1 MQENVDILLITGP
14 AGVGKSTLCWEIGAA
29 LTAAGTPHAI
39 IETDEL
45 DRIYPKPSTDELER
59 LKPGT
64 RDVSSLNLAALWA
77 NYRALGHRRL
87 IMSGVM
93 LHLDFDRRWILQ
105 AIPQAR
111 FTVVRLMAEEAT
123 LLARLAHR
131 EIGSGG
137 AGQAERTLRQA
148 RRMAE
153 EQRDG
158 IISVPAD
165 AKTPQHLAQVVLAA
179 TGWAEKSSAS

>member
-1 MQENVDILLITGP
+1 MPDEVDILLVTGP

-29 LTAAGTPHAI
+29 LAAAGKPHAI

-45 DRIYPKPSTDELER
+45 DRVHPKPSAEELER

-64 RDVSSLNLAALWA
+64 RDVSSLSLAALWST
-77 NYRALGHRRL
+77 YYALGHRRL

-93 LHLDFDRRWILQ
+93 LHLAFDRRWILQ

-111 FTVVRLMAEEAT
+111 FTVIRLVAAEAT
-123 LLARLAHR
+123 LLARLAQR
-131 EIGSGG
+131 EAGSGL

-148 RRMAE
+148 RRMAQ
-153 EQRDG
+153 EQQSG
-158 IISVPAD
+158 IISVPTD
-165 AKTPQHLAQVVLAA
+165 GRNPEELAQLVLAA
-179 TGWAEKSSAS
+179 WLEN

>member
-1 MQENVDILLITGP
+1 MQDDVDILLITGP

-29 LTAAGTPHAI
+29 LTAAGTLHAI
-39 IETDEL
+39 VETDEL
-45 DRIYPKPSTDELER
+45 DRVFPKPAMDELER

-64 RDVSSLNLAALWA
+64 RDVSSLNLAALWGT
-77 NYRALGHRRL
+77 YQALGHRRL
-87 IMSGVM
+87 VMSGVM
-93 LHLDFDRRWILQ
+93 LHIDFDRRWILQ

-111 FTVVRLMAEEAT
+111 FTVIRLIAEEAT
-123 LLARLAHR
+123 LLARLAQR

-137 AGQAERTLRQA
+137 TGQAERTLRQA

-153 EQRDG
+153 ERRDG

-165 AKTPQHLAQVVLAA
+165 GKTPQQLAQIILTA
-179 TGWAEKSSAS
+179 TGWAEKSSTS

>member
-1 MQENVDILLITGP
+1 MQDDVDILLITGP

-29 LTAAGTPHAI
+29 LAAAGTPHAI

-45 DRIYPKPSTDELER
+45 DRVYPKPGADELDR
-59 LKPGT
+59 LKSGT

-77 NYRALGHRRL
+77 TYQALGHRRL

-111 FTVVRLMAEEAT
+111 FTVIRLIAEEAT
-123 LLARLAHR
+123 LLARLAQR
-131 EIGSGG
+131 EVGSSL
-137 AGQAERTLRQA
+137 AGQADRTLRQA

-153 EQRDG
+153 QNRDG
-158 IISVPAD
+158 ILSVPTD
-165 AKTPQHLAQVVLAA
+165 GKSPQQLSQIVLAA
-179 TGWAEKSSAS
+179 TGWAEKSSAG

>member
-1 MQENVDILLITGP
+1 MRDEVDILLITGP

-29 LTAAGTPHAI
+29 LAAAGMPHAI

-45 DRIYPKPSTDELER
+45 DRIYPKPGVSELEK

-64 RDVSSLNLAALWA
+64 RDVSSLNLAALWSI
-77 NYRALGHRRL
+77 YQALGHRRL

-93 LHLDFDRRWILQ
+93 LPLDFDRRWILQ

-111 FTVVRLMAEEAT
+111 FTVVRLTAGEAT
-123 LLARLAHR
+123 LLERLSRR
-131 EIGSGG
+131 EAGSGG

-153 EQRDG
+153 EKRDG
-158 IISVPAD
+158 IISVPAGGR
-165 AKTPQHLAQVVLAA
+165 TPQELAQIVLAA
-179 TGWAEKSSAS
+179 TGWTENLSAG

>member
-1 MQENVDILLITGP
+1 MQNDVDILLITGP
-14 AGVGKSTLCWEIGAA
+14 AGVGKSTLCWEIGAV

-45 DRIYPKPSTDELER
+45 DRVYPKPGAEELER

-64 RDVSSLNLAALWA
+64 RDVSSLNLAALWTT
-77 NYRALGHRRL
+77 YQALGHRRL

-93 LHLDFDRRWILQ
+93 LHLAFDRRWILQ

-111 FTVVRLMAEEAT
+111 FTIIRLIAEEAT
-123 LLARLAHR
+123 LLTRLAQR
-131 EIGSGG
+131 EVGSGG
-137 AGQAERTLRQA
+137 ADQAERTLRQA

-153 EQRDG
+153 EKQDG
-158 IISVPAD
+158 IILVPTD
-165 AKTPQHLAQVVLAA
+165 GKGPQDLAQIVLAA
-179 TGWAEKSSAS
+179 TGWA